1 MLDTHSI
8 ARSLSEAG
16 LPPAQVNAI
25 TDGIRN
31 AAEQPSRDRLATRED
46 LAALEARLTWRLVGA
61 MAAIGA
67 ILRWIG

>member
-16 LPPAQVNAI
+16 LPPAQVNAV
-25 TDGIRN
+25 TDGIRS

-46 LAALEARLTWRLVGA
+46 LAALEARLTGRLIGA
-61 MAAIGA
+61 MAAVGA
-67 ILRWIG
+67 ILRRIG